1 MPAPIS
7 KSRLI
12 PAAILA
18 IFVYG
23 LIAAM
28 LGTLLPELS
37 RKYGL
42 TPDQNGGIALAQA
55 IGLIIASLAVGPLI
69 DNRGKKTG
77 LLLGLGLIAASLFV
91 VPNSPAGGLKIV
103 FLALGVGGG
112 IIVTA
117 ANALVSDISE
127 ERRATTLNLLNLFF
141 GLGGLA
147 TPLIGAYVLAGNTIA
162 LCYLVAVLTV
172 ATFVLHAV
180 TRPCPTPTGERGF
193 KLSEA
198 GQLLGRPILFLLSL
212 LLFLYVTCEVGVWNW
227 LPRHLVAQGIPES
240 RALGIL
246 SLGFALGLL
255 VGRVVVSRILIKVS
269 SPTVTLAASVLMA
282 ITTYAMLQ
290 TKDAVLAGILV
301 FCAGLAMAPVFPTT
315 LAMVGDAFPRMTATA
330 MGLAITCGWIGLA
343 VSSRIIGAIA
353 GNDPSQLKTAL
364 LVIPVASVIM
374 VLVTLVI
381 RPILAQEL
389 AHKKA

>member
-1 MPAPIS
+1 MQS
-7 KSRLI
+7 
-12 PAAILA
+12 
-18 IFVYG
+18 FDV
-23 LIAAM
+23 
-28 LGTLLPELS
+28 
-37 RKYGL
+37 
-42 TPDQNGGIALAQA
+42 
-55 IGLIIASLAVGPLI
+55 IIAGGGP
-69 DNRGKKTG
+69 GG
-77 LLLGLGLIAASLFV
+77 LSAAEAAAKAGASVLV
-91 VPNSPAGGLKIV
+91 LEQNKEIGSPARTTGGSFVQDMKALGIPESLYHPIRRCRYISPHNSAAFEYDEPV
-103 FLALGVGGG
+103 TCVLDVRGAFQFLAERAIDAGARISVGTVATEPVLTNGAVTGV
-112 IIVTA
+112 
-117 ANALVSDISE
+117 
-127 ERRATTLNLLNLFF
+127 RAKSPTTQD
-141 GLGGLA
+141 
-147 TPLIGAYVLAGNTIA
+147 VLSGNTIA

-172 ATFVLHAV
+172 GTFLLHAA
-180 TRPCPTPTGERGF
+180 TPMPPPTGERGF

-269 SPTVTLAASVLMA
+269 SPTVTLAASILMA
-282 ITTYAMLQ
+282 VTTYAMLQ
-290 TKDAVLAGILV
+290 TKDPFLAGILV

-364 LVIPVASVIM
+364 LVIPLASVLM

-381 RPILAQEL
+381 RPMLAQKR
-389 AHKKA
+389 ARNKA